1 MIVEA
6 EEAAAAGDVE
16 PRVRVDQQAAAHR
29 VVIAVQVADELDQVS
44 PAEFLEL
51 LDRALGRAEQSEIA
65 LEHLRV
71 ALRERPR
78 IGMLAALR
86 TARQEQRAQLLVQRR
101 AVIELGEAERNG
113 EERQDLGHLTALASQ
128 R

>member
-1 MIVEA
+1 MIVES
-6 EEAAAAGDVE
+6 EEAAPVRDVA
-16 PRVRVDQQAAAHR
+16 PRVRGDRQAAAHR
-29 VVIAVQVADELDQVS
+29 VVIAVQIADELDQVS

-78 IGMLAALR
+78 ISMLAALR

-101 AVIELGEAERNG
+101 AVIKLRE
-113 EERQDLGHLTALASQ
+113 
-128 R
+128 